1 MEINQTKWNQFCAD
15 PATILNLESNIH
27 SWIEE
32 ISGFAIPHL
41 HQGKNKLGGRSEPG
55 SPVIWY
61 QSGHTPQGVPFVNAT
76 FSTFKNGGLTKT
88 FDSKEALR
96 ALYEGHKSSQPAKAQ
111 KLRTFRITTEK
122 EKIETDAKRAAENL
136 ACDLALWDSL
146 PTEGTSGYLDRK
158 AVGDVARGL
167 DCIRYG
173 AGFIL
178 VRIIDAAGVLRGFQK
193 IFDDGS
199 KRFTAG
205 LKKKSSF
212 VILGGSLAQS
222 GPVYIVQGLAT
233 GLSIRKA
240 IGASVICALDAFNL
254 EPVVKSLRKAARG
267 LKIIIAADND
277 HTKAQNLNP
286 QTGLP
291 IGNTGLRKAHR
302 TALKYRCLVASPGFR
317 PDDPGTDFNDL
328 QQAYGLNAVRDDL
341 DMASRPNPALAYQG
355 ERESQIARKA
365 KAFSRCKLI
374 RMESQYLSAESLR
387 GAFERPDVK
396 TIVAASPIG
405 TGKTE
410 AVAQLIN
417 GLDPNK
423 RVLYISHL
431 VSLNA
436 DAAARLGLEMY
447 SDYKGHRA
455 DGECKLT
462 DLPRVAV
469 CLNSLPMLVDG
480 GHVQPFE
487 VVVLDEIEQ
496 LIRRLTTPI
505 DHKRLVLDVL
515 KYLIQHAQKL
525 IVLDAHIGKL
535 TLELLDQWRPDGG
548 VILWNIHQPAT

>member
-1 MEINQTKWNQFCAD
+1 
-15 PATILNLESNIH
+15 
-27 SWIEE
+27 
-32 ISGFAIPHL
+32 
-41 HQGKNKLGGRSEPG
+41 
-55 SPVIWY
+55 
-61 QSGHTPQGVPFVNAT
+61 
-76 FSTFKNGGLTKT
+76 
-88 FDSKEALR
+88 
-96 ALYEGHKSSQPAKAQ
+96 
-111 KLRTFRITTEK
+111 
-122 EKIETDAKRAAENL
+122 
-136 ACDLALWDSL
+136 
-146 PTEGTSGYLDRK
+146 
-158 AVGDVARGL
+158 
-167 DCIRYG
+167 
-173 AGFIL
+173 
-178 VRIIDAAGVLRGFQK
+178 GVLRGFQK

-365 KAFSRCKLI
+365 KAFSRCELI
-374 RMESQYLSAESLR
+374 RMESQYLSAESLQA
-387 GAFERPDVK
+387 AFERPDVK

-410 AVAQLIN
+410 AVAQLIS
-417 GLDPNK
+417 GLDPNE

-455 DGECKLT
+455 DGDCKLT
-462 DLPRVAV
+462 ELPRVAV

-480 GHVQPFE
+480 GRIQPFE
-487 VVVLDEIEQ
+487 VIVVDEIEQ

-505 DHKRLVLDVL
+505 DHKRLVIDVL
-515 KYLIQHAQKL
+515 KYLVQHAKKL
-525 IVLDAHIGKL
+525 ILLDAHIGKV
-535 TLELLDQWRPDGG
+535 TLELLDLWRPDGG
-548 VILWNIHQPAT
+548 VILWNTHQPATSRTVQLYPDKETLVETAVNAVATGEKVFFCANSKNEARRVFKLMQKVGTAGHGLYISGDNRGDADVTNFLADVNKQATSYDFIVVSPAICTGVNIDNGHFTWVGGAFRCDV